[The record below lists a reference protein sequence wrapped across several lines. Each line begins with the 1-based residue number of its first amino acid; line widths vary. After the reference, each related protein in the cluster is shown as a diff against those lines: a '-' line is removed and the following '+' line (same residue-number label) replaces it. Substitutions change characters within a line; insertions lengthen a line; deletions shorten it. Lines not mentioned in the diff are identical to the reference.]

1 MVNHSCFFLFLFIL
15 FFLLF
20 LSFFFNFNYGARQ
33 VVLRV
38 KFSSTP
44 TLHSNWECWAMTL
57 SCKPKAKLA
66 LPFLLLIMGPPR
78 AFAHSACSCQPR
90 GTSGSSMGMGNCT
103 SIVDGWM
110 VGIIALSP
118 CKLVISR
125 KDKVELQHWR
135 SNCKLLCEDFCLESC
150 WLKGQ
155 RAESEWREG
164 RTLKMLDVHHH

>member
-20 LSFFFNFNYGARQ
+20 LSFFFFNFNYGARQ

-66 LPFLLLIMGPPR
+66 LPCLLLIMGPPR

-90 GTSGSSMGMGNCT
+90 GISGSSMGTGNCT

-125 KDKVELQHWR
+125 KDKVELQH
-135 SNCKLLCEDFCLESC
+135 
-150 WLKGQ
+150 
-155 RAESEWREG
+155 
-164 RTLKMLDVHHH
+164 